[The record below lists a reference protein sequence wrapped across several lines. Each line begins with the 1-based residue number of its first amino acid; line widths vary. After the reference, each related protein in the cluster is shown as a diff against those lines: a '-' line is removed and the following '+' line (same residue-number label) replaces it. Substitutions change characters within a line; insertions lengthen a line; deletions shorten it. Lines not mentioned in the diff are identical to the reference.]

1 MALNPSY
8 NIPRIGVVVFALIVM
23 LLFII
28 WKRRSF
34 TRANKKVT
42 SLDDYERGSSHISPP
57 LEPTA
62 PSSSQIQLKPMPL
75 SSGQEYQNAR
85 SSKKCENWLDR
96 QYMGRTCIGLRSV

>member
-8 NIPRIGVVVFALIVM
+8 NLPMIGVVVFALIVM

-34 TRANKKVT
+34 TRANKRVT

-57 LEPTA
+57 LDLTA
-62 PSSSQIQLKPMPL
+62 TSSDQIQPKPMSL
-75 SSGQEYQNAR
+75 SSGHEHQSAR
-85 SSKKCENWLDR
+85 SSKKCENWID
-96 QYMGRTCIGLRSV
+96 